1 MVLLQ
6 ANPEAAAYRFKE
18 LLFGDTLDIMYEG
31 TTASGETEPPS
42 RRRKRHDG
50 SATPILCTQEVLG
63 TRPESRCECRSDAV
77 ESRST
82 MTVQSS
88 SIGKLNYSITECIEW
103 LDGMGEVEQ
112 GSELYLFALDLFLK
126 KEFREIFLNLKKPSV
141 RIAWLQRLQSVGPP
155 LPLH

>member
-1 MVLLQ
+1 MQ
-6 ANPEAAAYRFKE
+6 E
-18 LLFGDTLDIMYEG
+18 LL
-31 TTASGETEPPS
+31 
-42 RRRKRHDG
+42 G
-50 SATPILCTQEVLG
+50 S
-63 TRPESRCECRSDAV
+63 RPESRCERRSDAV

-88 SIGKLNYSITECIEW
+88 SIGKLNYSVAECIEW

-126 KEFREIFLNLKKPSV
+126 KEFREIFLNLKKRSV
-141 RIAWLQRLQSVGPP
+141 RIAWLQRLQSVSPP